1 MRKTVYNKLAP
12 EVREA
17 IKAAE
22 QEASREY
29 YLERKEH
36 ILAVQKKRR
45 QEKPLEYAQT
55 MAKYWNKKVTE
66 LEAQQKEDT
75 PNV

>member
-1 MRKTVYNKLAP
+1 MRKTVYDKLAP

-29 YLERKEH
+29 YQERKEY

-45 QEKPLEYAQT
+45 QEKPLEYARS
-55 MAKYWNKKVTE
+55 MAKHWNKKVAE
-66 LEAQQKEDT
+66 LEAQQKEGA